1 MKSSSAQ
8 CLLVTHVS
16 LHPLG
21 GIDEVRPGSDLGAML
36 AAALRRSGLELQPDD
51 VLVVAQKI
59 VSKAEGRFRY
69 LPDVVVS
76 DRARQLAALTGKDPR
91 IVELVLAESTEVVRA
106 AQDVLIVR
114 HRRGF
119 VMAQA
124 GIDRSNLPGDQTVLL
139 LPQDPDAS
147 AAALHSRLAR
157 EFGLAQGPGVIV
169 SDSFGRPWRIG
180 TTNVAIG
187 AAGLAALWDR
197 RGEVDRHGRPLE
209 ITQVAWADAIAAAA
223 GLLIGEGA
231 ESIPAV
237 LVRGLPRVGVD
248 RPARDL
254 LRPVTE
260 DLFR

>member
-1 MKSSSAQ
+1 M
-8 CLLVTHVS
+8 V
-16 LHPLG
+16 

-36 AAALRRSGLELQPDD
+36 AAALRNSGLELQPDD

-69 LPDVVVS
+69 LSEVVVS

-91 IVELVLAESTEVVRA
+91 VVELVLEESTEVVRA
-106 AQDVLIVR
+106 SKDVLIVR
-114 HRRGF
+114 HRLGF

-124 GIDRSNLPGDQTVLL
+124 GIDRSNLPDDQTALL

-147 AAALHSRLAR
+147 AAALNSQLAR
-157 EFGLAQGPGVIV
+157 EFGLAQGTGVIV

-197 RGEVDRHGRPLE
+197 RGEVDRHGRQLE

-223 GLLIGEGA
+223 GLLMGEGA

-237 LVRGLPRVGVD
+237 LLRGLPRVGVD

-254 LRPVTE
+254 LRPVTQ